1 MKQIKDTSRSFLTEA
16 WDRIPSAPL
25 IFLVFF
31 ANWKKYQSRWR
42 WIFIKMNKQRP
53 TSIMKYLSND
63 FNWKAQIVS
72 VDFIAATAANFFSGI
87 PSSLFVP
94 ADFNVWHAYQTIYIY
109 IQHSGPTLAKKCD
122 ILFKPNHLLFTLS
135 ISPKGSIK
143 ISAFTKAFESY

>member
-1 MKQIKDTSRSFLTEA
+1 MVDDDEFLSKWTNRDLPLSWNIYQIDL
-16 WDRIPSAPL
+16 
-25 IFLVFF
+25 
-31 ANWKKYQSRWR
+31 
-42 WIFIKMNKQRP
+42 
-53 TSIMKYLSND
+53 
-63 FNWKAQIVS
+63 NWKAQIVS

-135 ISPKGSIK
+135 ISPK
-143 ISAFTKAFESY
+143 ESW

>member
-1 MKQIKDTSRSFLTEA
+1 MTMNFYQNEQTDLPLSWNIYQI
-16 WDRIPSAPL
+16 
-25 IFLVFF
+25 
-31 ANWKKYQSRWR
+31 
-42 WIFIKMNKQRP
+42 
-53 TSIMKYLSND
+53 D

-143 ISAFTKAFESY
+143 ISDFTKAFESY